1 MNTGITKNNFV
12 QLIGRLGKDPEIRT
26 NEKGKK
32 MARFTLA
39 TNESY
44 TNAKG
49 EKIEN
54 VTWHNI
60 TAWGNLADKI
70 EVEFKKGT
78 LVTLQAKLINNS
90 YEDKNGKQVKAVN
103 IVAQEMKLFEKKNTS
118 NHENQGAETSP
129 F

>member
-60 TAWGNLADKI
+60 TAWGNLADQI

-90 YEDKNGKQVKAVN
+90 YEDNNGKQVKAVN